1 MHRQCWSKSQ
11 KKTPKTACSQGN
23 ILCTF
28 FNTNIGIHV
37 YLPCDLTACILD
49 KIYVYIQFYTLY
61 SFIYRFYLITFQ
73 IIFFKLHVSS
83 INYMHYI
90 YTSGSISS
98 PHFNE
103 TSFQY
108 FQVISLCTD
117 SQQVLM
123 TQMYLYVDIT
133 LLQQPIAC

>member
-11 KKTPKTACSQGN
+11 KKPPKLLAVRVISYA
-23 ILCTF
+23 LF